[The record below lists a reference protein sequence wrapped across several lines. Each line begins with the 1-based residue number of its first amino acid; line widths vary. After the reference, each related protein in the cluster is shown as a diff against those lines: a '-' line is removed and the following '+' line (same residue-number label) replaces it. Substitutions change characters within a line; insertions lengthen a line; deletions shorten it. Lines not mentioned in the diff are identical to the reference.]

1 MKNKLLL
8 SKRAG
13 LILIVSITS
22 FGFPYVSK
30 HKKMET
36 LKKTPAHDLYYRTST
51 ITSVNIISYTLTL
64 KETLTK
70 TKYNE
75 KVNEYDRVD
84 RDKPFVNKGPE

>member
-1 MKNKLLL
+1 
-8 SKRAG
+8 
-13 LILIVSITS
+13 
-22 FGFPYVSK
+22 
-30 HKKMET
+30 MET
-36 LKKTPAHDLYYRTST
+36 LKNTPAPDSYYSVST

-75 KVNEYDRVD
+75 KINEYDRVD